1 METPK
6 LNDIASITAEFM
18 LKRFDEF
25 VEMRAK
31 NKSWNPAR
39 EAYFQHS
46 YGHDNT
52 DSRREK
58 QLRKDF
64 NA

>member
-6 LNDIASITAEFM
+6 LNDIASITAEFR
-18 LKRFDEF
+18 LKRFDEL
-25 VEMRAK
+25 VEIRAK

-39 EAYFQHS
+39 GAYFQHR

-58 QLRKDF
+58 QLMKDF

>member
-1 METPK
+1 METPT
-6 LNDIASITAEFM
+6 LNDIASITAEFR
-18 LKRFDEF
+18 LKR

-39 EAYFQHS
+39 EAYFQHR

-52 DSRREK
+52 DSQREK

>member
-52 DSRREK
+52 ESRREK
-58 QLRKDF
+58 QHKEVF